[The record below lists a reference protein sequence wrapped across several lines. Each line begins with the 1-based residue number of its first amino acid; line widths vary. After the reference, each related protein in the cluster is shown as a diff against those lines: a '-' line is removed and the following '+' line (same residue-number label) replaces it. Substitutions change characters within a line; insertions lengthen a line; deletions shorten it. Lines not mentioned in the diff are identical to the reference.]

1 MRTHLPQ
8 TKSHSHIE
16 QRTEDRNDVTKA
28 TFNAIALRFWLP
40 RYSCCCCCWCLFFFC
55 FCVVRVV
62 HRERPKNGF
71 SPVRSKFVC
80 SKILSSDHVYI
91 AFCIPSQRVCGSQTA
106 FDLESLCILHTHSI
120 RCVCVAFGKL
130 LHGENLRVWNFV
142 RTFVPFGLYFACD
155 KWRGCWSMRTQP
167 MARVCIIPSAHF
179 NVLFNSNTRF
189 SSILLATRLILA
201 LVASAIW
208 WIASCK
214 NVSRGFCCCYIGC
227 VSILSRH
234 IVLCVVAVDFF
245 FVIFVMSHVFEKYEK
260 RKSHTVH
267 VYSGRLFSAH

>member
-1 MRTHLPQ
+1 M
-8 TKSHSHIE
+8 
-16 QRTEDRNDVTKA
+16 
-28 TFNAIALRFWLP
+28 
-40 RYSCCCCCWCLFFFC
+40 
-55 FCVVRVV
+55 CVVAKLPLIWNLCV
-62 HRERPKNGF
+62 
-71 SPVRSKFVC
+71 
-80 SKILSSDHVYI
+80 
-91 AFCIPSQRVCGSQTA
+91 FCTLTQFG
-106 FDLESLCILHTHSI
+106 
-120 RCVCVAFGKL
+120 VCVAFGKL

-227 VSILSRH
+227 VLILSRH

-245 FVIFVMSHVFEKYEK
+245 FSLYLLCHMYL
-260 RKSHTVH
+260 RNTKSENHTPYMCILV
-267 VYSGRLFSAH
+267 VYLVRTKACSKQDISACFRVLNYFTSWIYF